1 MKKNKDTVP
10 TAESALAILQQLI
23 RIRTNHTEGYEMD
36 AVKYISS
43 LFSAKI
49 ESSIIDHGNNRGS
62 LIVEIKGQVPDKKIA
77 IFGYLDTVKNIGM
90 DSWEHP
96 PFSADYVNG
105 AIHGKGAANMK
116 GGVTS
121 AILVMTALS
130 KTPPPPLSVLMCL
143 TADGTGDGLGAI
155 EIAEKGYLKGVI
167 EAIFTNATREKIGIS
182 QKGALWIKVEV
193 TGTTSYSASP
203 ASGTNAVEALIL
215 FCQRLR
221 KAVIGQKNKKHLL
234 LGLPSCTITQFNSG
248 TGEVNQIPPYAAAT
262 IDIRFMPYQDPE
274 AIINLHNDIARE
286 LSKTFGG
293 INIKIEVLKVQNSVY
308 IPENSAMVKRFSDTL
323 LSMNKKSVL
332 TGLNIFGDAAHVI
345 PRTGVPFLIYG
356 PGEYSSAVNE
366 KVSLKSVISVANVLV
381 KYIQNY
387 DINF

>member
-1 MKKNKDTVP
+1 MKKNKDGVP
-10 TAESALAILQQLI
+10 TAENALAILQQLI

-62 LIVEIKGQVPDKKIA
+62 LIVEIKGRVPDKKIA

-121 AILVMTALS
+121 AILAMTALS
-130 KTPPPPLSVLMCL
+130 KTPPPLSVLMCL

-167 EAIFTNATREKIGIS
+167 EAIFTNATKEKIGIS
-182 QKGALWIKVEV
+182 QKGALWTKVEV
-193 TGTTSYSASP
+193 TGATSYSASP

-248 TGEVNQIPPYAAAT
+248 IGEVNQIPPYAAAT

-366 KVSLKSVISVANVLV
+366 KVSLRSVISVANVLV
-381 KYIQNY
+381 KYIQTY

>member
-1 MKKNKDTVP
+1 MRKNKETIP
-10 TAESALAILQQLI
+10 SAESALAILQQLI

-43 LFSAKI
+43 ILPHKT
-49 ESSIIDHGNNRGS
+49 ELSIIDHGNNRGS
-62 LIVEIKGQVPDKKIA
+62 MIVEVKGRIPDKKIA
-77 IFGYLDTVKNIGM
+77 IFSYLDTVKNIGINR
-90 DSWEHP
+90 WEHP

-105 AIHGKGAANMK
+105 VVHGKGAANMK

-121 AILVMTALS
+121 AILAMMTLS
-130 KTPPPPLSVLMCL
+130 KTSPPPLSVLACF

-155 EIAEKGYLKGVI
+155 EITEKGYLKGVV
-167 EAIFTNATREKIGIS
+167 EAIFTNATKEKIGIS
-182 QKGALWIKVEV
+182 QKGALWTKVEV

-203 ASGTNAVEALIL
+203 SSGTNAVEALIL
-215 FCQRLR
+215 FCQHLR
-221 KAVIGQKNKKHLL
+221 KAVVGQKNRKHLL

-248 TGEVNQIPPYAAAT
+248 EGEVNQIPPYAVAT

-274 AIINLHNDIARE
+274 SIISLHNEIAGE
-286 LSKTFGG
+286 LSKTYGG
-293 INIKIEVLKVQNSVY
+293 INVKIEVLKIQNSVY
-308 IPENSAMVKRFSDTL
+308 IPENSTMVKRFSNTL

-356 PGEYSSAVNE
+356 PGEYSSAINE

-381 KYIQNY
+381 KYIQSY
-387 DINF
+387 DTNF

>member
-1 MKKNKDTVP
+1 MKKNKDGVP
-10 TAESALAILQQLI
+10 TAENALAILQQLI

-62 LIVEIKGQVPDKKIA
+62 LIVEIKGRVPDKKIA

-121 AILVMTALS
+121 AILAMTALS
-130 KTPPPPLSVLMCL
+130 KTPPPLSVLMCL

-167 EAIFTNATREKIGIS
+167 EAIFTNATKEKIGIS
-182 QKGALWIKVEV
+182 QKGALWTKVEV

-248 TGEVNQIPPYAAAT
+248 IGEVNQIPPYAAAT

-366 KVSLKSVISVANVLV
+366 KVSLRSVISVANVLV
-381 KYIQNY
+381 KYIQTY

>member
-1 MKKNKDTVP
+1 MKKNKDGVP
-10 TAESALAILQQLI
+10 TAENALAILQQLI

-62 LIVEIKGQVPDKKIA
+62 LIVEIKGRVPDKKIA

-121 AILVMTALS
+121 AILAMTALS
-130 KTPPPPLSVLMCL
+130 KTPPPLSVLMCL

-167 EAIFTNATREKIGIS
+167 EAIFTNATKEKIGIS
-182 QKGALWIKVEV
+182 QKGALWTKVEV
-193 TGTTSYSASP
+193 TGATSYSASP
-203 ASGTNAVEALIL
+203 ASGANAVEALIL

-248 TGEVNQIPPYAAAT
+248 IGEVNQIPPYAAAT

-366 KVSLKSVISVANVLV
+366 KVSLRSVISVANVLV
-381 KYIQNY
+381 KYIQTY

>member
-1 MKKNKDTVP
+1 
-10 TAESALAILQQLI
+10 
-23 RIRTNHTEGYEMD
+23 MD